1 MGITRFE
8 TVNVNN
14 VSISTDSVGQTVT
27 NITPWFQTRAR
38 VIDIKEDLH
47 INKDDRIYSDTA
59 KFVLNNTPN
68 TLTMAMNQVGYSF
81 GWRGQDWRISDVYES
96 NDKMNITFL
105 VYRNDPTSP
114 V

>member
-1 MGITRFE
+1 MGIARFE

-14 VSISTDSVGQTVT
+14 VSITVDDIGQTVT
-27 NITPWFQTRAR
+27 NISLWFQTRAR
-38 VIDIKEDLH
+38 VMDIKEALH

-68 TLTMAMNQVGYSF
+68 TLQMAINQVGYSF
-81 GWRGQDWRISDVYES
+81 GWRGQDWRISDVYEA
-96 NDKMNITFL
+96 NDKMSITFL
-105 VYRNDPTSP
+105 VYRNDPTTQ